1 MKTMIQYSY
10 FEDKDADGVATL
22 MVKNNF
28 WMGKYNRSLDGKTF
42 REYQNAKGFC
52 FGVVGKI
59 DEKYVTYVAAYKLGS
74 QRAANSRQIV
84 MSGLIIDEA
93 YRSSV
98 FSISDM
104 FMLVLAKVREMGC
117 TEMISEVGKNN
128 KLSLFMMKKTGF
140 VVLDDRPTIY
150 GEVILRNYLPAVLDC
165 VWSDSMPDSSS
176 LANGMQSINKR
187 NLLQPVEYLN
197 SHVIITTWSV
207 GKDRFEFLI
216 DILSG
221 EVVGIRCVGFFSFQL
236 SGERRFVLEREKSM
250 KRSSLQVN
258 MYAGEKLEKT
268 VELTEGDVRIPES
281 VTRLTIK
288 TDAVP
293 YTFAL
298 RQFVECQVKKE
309 QLEYGYNF
317 DYSADLGAVFFPG
330 RSNSQ
335 FAALWP
341 SMNPPYLEGLLEQ
354 NVEKDMEF
362 QKDSDQ
368 EFTQKEICE
377 AGTLERVYHHEGE
390 RLKISTRL
398 LPKEEKEEP
407 ELSPLF
413 PMGIFQEEYRIR
425 VSYTD
430 GTRKEYT
437 QQQELPVFAELIF
450 VDFKNDGTENKKADQ
465 VQVEVENVIY
475 CVRMDAPFACTVNK
489 NYLAIHPS
497 YKKEGEWICFP
508 DMEIVRER
516 C

>member
-1 MKTMIQYSY
+1 MKTVIQYSY
-10 FEDKDADGVATL
+10 FEDKDADGVAAL

-42 REYQNAKGFC
+42 QEYQNAKGFC

-59 DEKYVTYVAAYKLGS
+59 EDKYVTYVAAYKLGS
-74 QRAANSRQIV
+74 QRTANSRQIV

-98 FSISDM
+98 FSLSDM
-104 FMLVLAKVREMGC
+104 FMLVLARVREMGC

-150 GEVILRNYLPAVLDC
+150 GEVILRNYLPAILDC
-165 VWSDSMPDSSS
+165 VWSDNMPDTNS
-176 LANGMQSINKR
+176 LVNGMQSINKR

-236 SGERRFVLEREKSM
+236 SGERRFVMEREKSM
-250 KRSSLQVN
+250 KRNSLQVN
-258 MYAGEKLEKT
+258 MYAGDQLVKEE
-268 VELTEGDVRIPES
+268 ELLQGEIRIPENI
-281 VTRLTIK
+281 TRITVK

-298 RQFVECQVKKE
+298 RQFAECKVKKE
-309 QLEYGYNF
+309 LLEYGYNF
-317 DYSADLGAVFFPG
+317 DYSADLGAAFFPG
-330 RSNSQ
+330 RNHPQ
-335 FAALWP
+335 LAMLWP

-354 NVEKDMEF
+354 NTEKDLEF
-362 QKDSDQ
+362 QKDSEQDFVQ
-368 EFTQKEICE
+368 RENCA
-377 AGTLERVYHHEGE
+377 AGTLERSYHHEGE
-390 RLKISTRL
+390 KVKISTRL
-398 LPKEEKEEP
+398 LPKEETQ
-407 ELSPLF
+407 LAPLF
-413 PMGIFQEEYRIR
+413 PVGIFQEEYRIC
-425 VSYTD
+425 VSYID
-430 GTRKEYT
+430 GTKKEYT
-437 QQQELPVFAELIF
+437 QQQDLPVFAELIF
-450 VDFKNDGTENKKADQ
+450 VDFKNDGTEGKKADL
-465 VQVEVENVIY
+465 VRVELDHDIY
-475 CVRMDAPFACTVNK
+475 SIRMDAPFKCTVNK
-489 NYLAIHPS
+489 NYLAICTD